1 MRVRSDLHQTRP
13 LRALQ
18 TAGWPPV
25 RFGRGR
31 AGVSQTT
38 CAFRPCRSSRLRRLA
53 PRITLRACCIPQPTM
68 GFVPFPDS
76 SSRPGVGH
84 GDQPCH
90 SRCFCRGSFPR
101 DAGPF
106 EAFPLYAAIRDMR
119 GDRNRTLT
127 PVDARL
133 TDPSAPLRQPDLS
146 GAPRF
151 TSGSFT
157 VGPTLSPLQPRLCS
171 TTPATPRPDCSSFKL
186 KCVRAGRS
194 GAPGAATR
202 PQGLPPRTD
211 PLHRCSVSTTP
222 VPDASMGFLLC
233 THRPPGPGHLR
244 RGTGS
249 TGCSGFAASPASRS
263 GATRGRRDAGHRAPR
278 SVAGADGDPKGRTS
292 SLGTLRRGDR
302 DSLPPQLGPPRGVL
316 GCSPDTRPKTSPP
329 GAPPARA
336 NAPPGAEG
344 RTSDGE
350 PSPVRS
356 TSARSRGGRTAGGAE
371 HGSHVKE
378 H

>member
-133 TDPSAPLRQPDLS
+133 TDPSAPLRQPDHS

-233 THRPPGPGHLR
+233 THRPRGPQLLAGAFARNRELIAQVSRPGL
-244 RGTGS
+244 S
-249 TGCSGFAASPASRS
+249 TGEHTSEEMHDQTSCGSFAASPTSRS

-278 SVAGADGDPKGRTS
+278 SVARR
-292 SLGTLRRGDR
+292 RRG
-302 DSLPPQLGPPRGVL
+302 P
-316 GCSPDTRPKTSPP
+316 
-329 GAPPARA
+329 
-336 NAPPGAEG
+336 EG
-344 RTSDGE
+344 
-350 PSPVRS
+350 
-356 TSARSRGGRTAGGAE
+356 
-371 HGSHVKE
+371 
-378 H
+378 